1 MEQRKIMSLGRS
13 SLVVS
18 LPKNWVQMNRL
29 KQGDLVSITVGRD
42 RSLIIY
48 PGQKGCEE
56 MAKITLEV
64 ESDEDISTI
73 VRNIIACYL
82 NGYSHIKLVSKTF
95 FSIQQQKA
103 IRKIA
108 QMLYLRILEADTRE
122 IQLVTL
128 MDESKASIDTSINR
142 AYKISSSMVRDAF
155 EALKRQD
162 ASMARSVY
170 SLDDEVD
177 HFSFFLLRLI
187 RKAAVN
193 PSLAN
198 QLNLDIVDCLDY
210 QTLVHRI
217 EQVADQAS
225 SIAQHIIMLEGRR
238 KKISDVLL
246 SKMASAGLE
255 ALDLYEKAF
264 NSLLTKDVKLA
275 VEVVE
280 HKIKIEKL
288 DMELAS
294 LAFTE
299 EKDTEIICAC
309 CSIRDSIK
317 RIADYSADIAEITIN
332 GCFRP
337 AH

>member
-48 PGQKGCEE
+48 PGQKGYEE

-64 ESDEDISTI
+64 ESDEDISAI

-95 FSIQQQKA
+95 FSVQQQKA